1 MIICN
6 FATELNNNLQEKES
20 CSLQLTHIGGGA
32 LRLPT
37 VVSHSLVYI
46 SELFFR
52 ILQRR
57 LVVLAASLLSCLQQI
72 ETKIVKTTIKNKIEY
87 ENISG

>member
-6 FATELNNNLQEKES
+6 FAIELNNNLQQKES
-20 CSLQLTHIGGGA
+20 CSLQLIHIGGGA

-57 LVVLAASLLSCLQQI
+57 LVVLAASLLSCLRQT
-72 ETKIVKTTIKNKIEY
+72 ETIVKTTIKNKIEY

>member
-20 CSLQLTHIGGGA
+20 CSLQLIHIGGGA
-32 LRLPT
+32 LRLQT

-57 LVVLAASLLSCLQQI
+57 LVVLAASLLSCLRQT
-72 ETKIVKTTIKNKIEY
+72 ETIVKNNKKQNRI
-87 ENISG
+87 

>member
-6 FATELNNNLQEKES
+6 FATELNNNLQKKES
-20 CSLQLTHIGGGA
+20 CSLQLIHIGGGA
-32 LRLPT
+32 LRLQT

>member
-20 CSLQLTHIGGGA
+20 CSLQLIHIGGGA
-32 LRLPT
+32 LRLQT

-57 LVVLAASLLSCLQQI
+57 LVVLAASLLSCLRQI
-72 ETKIVKTTIKNKIEY
+72 KKIVKTTIKNKIEY

>member
-6 FATELNNNLQEKES
+6 FATELNNNLQQKES
-20 CSLQLTHIGGGA
+20 CSLQLIHIGGGA
-32 LRLPT
+32 LRLQT

-57 LVVLAASLLSCLQQI
+57 LVVLAASLLSCLRQI
-72 ETKIVKTTIKNKIEY
+72 ETIVKTTIKNKIEY